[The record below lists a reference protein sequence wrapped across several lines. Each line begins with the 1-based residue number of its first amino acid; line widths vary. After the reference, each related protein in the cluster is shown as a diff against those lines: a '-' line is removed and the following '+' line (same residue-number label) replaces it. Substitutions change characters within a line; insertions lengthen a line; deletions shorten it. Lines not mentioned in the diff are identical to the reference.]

1 MEIAN
6 NLRTILESQQL
17 NINYSKLLNS
27 GIIYLSSGRVL
38 RSLLQESH
46 NSILVLSCPLSV
58 PSEEITAKLAELS
71 SAFADRISV
80 AYMRTTASESSS
92 QYSITFYLGS
102 RIISDEGQTEDPVF
116 DVDETG
122 RLVWTDGMDV
132 ANIWST
138 VEAIIEEH
146 RLASGNILSVCV
158 RARAMLADAVIYLRF
173 VRTDRFLFWKNS
185 E

>member
-6 NLRTILESQQL
+6 NLRTTLGSQQL

-38 RSLLQESH
+38 RSLLQESY

-80 AYMRTTASESSS
+80 AYMRTTSSESSS
-92 QYSITFYLGS
+92 QYSIKFYLGS
-102 RIISDEGQTEDPVF
+102 RIISDEGQTEDTVF

-122 RLVWTDGMDV
+122 RLVGTDGMDV
-132 ANIWST
+132 AKIWSA

-146 RLASGNILSVCV
+146 QLASGNILSVCV

-173 VRTDRFLFWKNS
+173 VRTDRPYFFL
-185 E
+185 